1 MKKFKVE
8 RQLVDYAFWR
18 NRWNVILSIIGYA
31 MVVPSRYNRRLFDI
45 LKYIHSYIRRRF
57 GQCGTSIG
65 WSIDSLESMK
75 MHSTIRKCTHT
86 AATASLELNCVQR
99 KTKWFFFRYFYII
112 QINLVLLLWRY
123 FYLRHFNRSF
133 PQLST
138 IRSDFF
144 SKIIEDRWQEESR
157 WKWKSIRM
165 IPMRLIGTQCVY
177 IFRCTYALAEWIMS
191 SFVFGYDLL
200 VLHHKSAQTQQRQ
213 VIALINIK
221 KQWLHAQRK

>member
-45 LKYIHSYIRRRF
+45 LKYIHSYICRRF

-112 QINLVLLLWRY
+112 QINLVLVLWCY

-133 PQLST
+133 PQLDLK
-138 IRSDFF
+138 IGSDFFLDNLIWFF
-144 SKIIEDRWQEESR
+144 SKIIEDRWKEVSR

-165 IPMRLIGTQCVY
+165 IPMRVIDT
-177 IFRCTYALAEWIMS
+177 RCMYSTYLDARTL
-191 SFVFGYDLL
+191 
-200 VLHHKSAQTQQRQ
+200 
-213 VIALINIK
+213 
-221 KQWLHAQRK
+221 